1 MSFAIRRR
9 RRVARVLSFQVIG
22 RGSFE
27 KSERAPGYLFQK
39 KFGSP
44 QKGSKMSF
52 EGSNHVW
59 GFSTAGRVF
68 FGWGA
73 AAVLR
78 DVAHEFGPRIF
89 ICTDQNMVKAGI
101 CETVVAQLVEG
112 KAEVKVFDGGQPE
125 VDRQTIERAAAVA
138 QGHAPDV
145 VIGLGGGSNLDLSK
159 AVAILVKYPAPL
171 STYYG
176 ENNVPGPIA
185 TVVAVPTT
193 AGTGSEVSPVAVVAD
208 PERAMK
214 VGIASRTLIPKWA
227 IVDPALTVSCPA
239 SVTAHSGMDAL
250 AHAIESFCAKVRT
263 DCSPHAIFVGKNPMS
278 DVLATKAITAIAKF
292 LPTAVAQ
299 PNDRAARQEMALASL
314 LAGMAFSSAGTA
326 AVHALQYP
334 VGEATHTPHGLG
346 NAVLLPTVMR
356 SITPRRIEEMAL
368 IARSL
373 DPSLKSEMDADA
385 ASQAAGLVEELA
397 AKVGIPKG
405 LRALGVKKEQL
416 PQLSHMA
423 STVRRL
429 LDNSPVPF
437 DESDL
442 LRLLQEA
449 F

>member
-1 MSFAIRRR
+1 MNFD
-9 RRVARVLSFQVIG
+9 
-22 RGSFE
+22 
-27 KSERAPGYLFQK
+27 
-39 KFGSP
+39 
-44 QKGSKMSF
+44 
-52 EGSNHVW
+52 NHNQIW
-59 GFSTAGRVF
+59 GFSTAGRIF

-73 AAVLR
+73 AGVLR
-78 DVAHEFGPRIF
+78 DVAREFGARVLV
-89 ICTDQNMVKAGI
+89 CTDQNMIRAGV
-101 CETVVAQLVEG
+101 CETVVTQLAEG
-112 KAEVKVFDGGQPE
+112 KAEVKIFDGGQPE

-138 QGHAPDV
+138 QAFAPDV
-145 VIGLGGGSNLDLSK
+145 VVGLGGGSNLDLSK
-159 AVAILVKYPAPL
+159 AVAILVKYPGSLP
-171 STYYG
+171 TYYG

-185 TVVAVPTT
+185 PVVAVPTT

-208 PERAMK
+208 SERAMK
-214 VGIASRTLIPKWA
+214 VGIASRALIPKWA

-250 AHAIESFCAKVRT
+250 AHAIESFCARVRT

-278 DVLATKAITAIAKF
+278 DVLASKAISAIARF

-299 PNDRAARQEMALASL
+299 PKDRASRQEMALASL
-314 LAGMAFSSAGTA
+314 LAGMAFSAAGTA

-356 SITPRRIEEMAL
+356 SITASRISEMAF

-373 DPSLKSEMDADA
+373 DPSLESKPDADA
-385 ASQAAGLVEELA
+385 ASQAAGLVEELG

-405 LRALGVKKEQL
+405 LRALGVKREQL
-416 PQLSHMA
+416 PQLSQMA
-423 STVRRL
+423 SSVRRL

-437 DESDL
+437 NETDL

>member
-1 MSFAIRRR
+1 MSAEGNNP
-9 RRVARVLSFQVIG
+9 VL
-22 RGSFE
+22 
-27 KSERAPGYLFQK
+27 
-39 KFGSP
+39 
-44 QKGSKMSF
+44 
-52 EGSNHVW
+52 
-59 GFSTAGRVF
+59 GFSTAGRIF

-73 AAVLR
+73 ASVLR
-78 DVAHEFGPRIF
+78 DVAHEFGRRAF

-101 CETVVAQLVEG
+101 CETVVAHLSQG
-112 KAEVKVFDGGQPE
+112 IAQAKVFDGGQPE
-125 VDRQTIERAAAVA
+125 VDRRTIEWAASMARSYT
-138 QGHAPDV
+138 PDV
-145 VIGLGGGSNLDLSK
+145 VIGLGGGSNLDLAK
-159 AVAILVKYPAPL
+159 AVAILVKHPGPL
-171 STYYG
+171 SAYYG
-176 ENNVPGPIA
+176 ENKIPGPIA
-185 TVVAVPTT
+185 PVVAVPTT

-214 VGIASRTLIPKWA
+214 VGIASRALIPKWA
-227 IVDPALTVSCPA
+227 VVDPALTVTCPA

-278 DVLATKAITAIAKF
+278 DILATKAISAIAKF

-299 PNDRAARQEMALASL
+299 PNDRAAREEMALASL

-356 SITPRRIEEMAL
+356 SITPSRISEMAF

-373 DPSLKSEMDADA
+373 DPSLESASDAEA
-385 ASQAAGLVEELA
+385 ANQAARLVEELG

-405 LRALGVKKEQL
+405 LRALGVKEEQL
-416 PQLSHMA
+416 PELSQMA

-449 F
+449 L

>member
-1 MSFAIRRR
+1 MS
-9 RRVARVLSFQVIG
+9 
-22 RGSFE
+22 
-27 KSERAPGYLFQK
+27 P
-39 KFGSP
+39 
-44 QKGSKMSF
+44 
-52 EGSNHVW
+52 EGGNPVS
-59 GFSTAGRVF
+59 GFSTAGRIF

-73 AAVLR
+73 ASVLR
-78 DVAHEFGPRIF
+78 DVAREFGPRVF
-89 ICTDQNMVKAGI
+89 VCTDQNMVKAGV
-101 CETVVAQLVEG
+101 CETVLAQLAEG
-112 KAEVKVFDGGQPE
+112 KAEVQVFDGGQPE
-125 VDRQTIERAAAVA
+125 VDRQTIERAATVA
-138 QGHAPDV
+138 REYAPDV

-159 AVAILVKYPAPL
+159 AVAILVKYPSPL
-171 STYYG
+171 SDYYG
-176 ENNVPGPIA
+176 ENNVHGPIA
-185 TVVAVPTT
+185 PVVAVPTT

-214 VGIASRTLIPKWA
+214 VGIASRALIPKWA

-278 DVLATKAITAIAKF
+278 DVLATNAISLIAKF
-292 LPTAVAQ
+292 LPTAVGQ
-299 PNDRAARQEMALASL
+299 PANRTARQEMALASL

-334 VGEATHTPHGLG
+334 VGESTHTPHGLG

-356 SITPRRIEEMAL
+356 SITPSRISEMAF

-373 DPSLKSEMDADA
+373 DPSLKSIADADA
-385 ASQAAGLVEELA
+385 AGQAAGLVEELA

-416 PQLSHMA
+416 PQLSQMA

-429 LDNSPVPF
+429 LDNSPVNF

>member
-1 MSFAIRRR
+1 MS
-9 RRVARVLSFQVIG
+9 S
-22 RGSFE
+22 
-27 KSERAPGYLFQK
+27 
-39 KFGSP
+39 
-44 QKGSKMSF
+44 
-52 EGSNHVW
+52 EGSNPVW
-59 GFSTAGRVF
+59 GFSTAGRIF

-73 AAVLR
+73 SSVLR
-78 DVAHEFGPRIF
+78 DVAREFGRRVF
-89 ICTDQNMVKAGI
+89 VCTDQNMVKAGI
-101 CETVVAQLVEG
+101 CETVVGHLSHGIAEAKIFDEG
-112 KAEVKVFDGGQPE
+112 KPE
-125 VDRQTIERAAAVA
+125 VDRRTIEWATTVARAYS
-138 QGHAPDV
+138 PNV
-145 VIGLGGGSNLDLSK
+145 VIGLGGGSNLDLAK
-159 AVAILVKYPAPL
+159 AVALLVKYPGPL

-176 ENNVPGPIA
+176 ENKVPGPIA
-185 TVVAVPTT
+185 PVVAVPTT

-208 PERAMK
+208 PEREMK
-214 VGIASRTLIPKWA
+214 VGIASRALIPKWA

-278 DVLATKAITAIAKF
+278 DVLATNAISAIAKF

-299 PNDRAARQEMALASL
+299 PNDRVARQEMALASL
-314 LAGMAFSSAGTA
+314 LAGMAFSAAGTA

-356 SITPRRIEEMAL
+356 SITPSRIAEMAF

-373 DPSLKSEMDADA
+373 DPNLNSKADEEA
-385 ASQAAGLVEELA
+385 AKQAAGLVEELA

-405 LRALGVKKEQL
+405 LRALGVKEEQL
-416 PQLSHMA
+416 PQLSQMA

-437 DESDL
+437 DENDL